1 MSLPGLECVLTEVV
15 GQEVDPVVGPSGV
28 AVKRRGCRF
37 LVASIVTVVTVTAA
51 SGCQRRG
58 ARPAP
63 MADAVLFRIEALA
76 DMSGTRK
83 AWLASYD
90 VGGRTAR
97 FRIELELNPPTGGS
111 PYSFTSGAFVREPG
125 SDGAQLMSDLA
136 RALGAARP
144 AVSASG
150 VERLSFDAALLGRD
164 LSRGRGKDQY
174 AGAYTSD
181 PKGTWIVTKVFLA
194 DGAGEV
200 FLSIDPVGGW
210 GEFAAKDEAYAHP
223 VLRELGRVLQGTAVT
238 RSTGD
243 MSPAGRSPAPAAVP
257 PTPTPDP
264 LASVRAKLHD
274 PNPAVQAVAI
284 RDVRRLKEG
293 GAALQPEL
301 IALTADP
308 SLVVRAAALL
318 ALPEIGG
325 DEAKSLEAVRAA
337 LHHTHAYT
345 QVCAAQA
352 LAALGEPSLAVIY
365 LTSSLKGEAR
375 AEAAGALGLLGL
387 QAKIAV
393 PQLAEMLKSRRNHD
407 EGYAAAIA
415 LAKMGGEAASAVPEL
430 EAAAADP
437 DPTVSRAARY
447 ALDQIRHR

>member
-1 MSLPGLECVLTEVV
+1 
-15 GQEVDPVVGPSGV
+15 
-28 AVKRRGCRF
+28 
-37 LVASIVTVVTVTAA
+37 
-51 SGCQRRG
+51 
-58 ARPAP
+58 

-83 AWLASYD
+83 AWLATYD
-90 VGGRTAR
+90 AGGRTAR
-97 FRIELELNPPTGGS
+97 FRIELELKAPTSGS

-125 SDGAQLMSDLA
+125 SDGTQLMSDLA
-136 RALGAARP
+136 RTLGAARP

-164 LSRGRGKDQY
+164 LSRGRGRDQY

-194 DGAGEV
+194 EDAGEV
-200 FLSIDPVGGW
+200 FVNLDPVGGW
-210 GEFAAKDEAYAHP
+210 GEFAAKDPAYARP
-223 VLRELGRVLQGTAVT
+223 VLRELSRVFQGVAVAG
-238 RSTGD
+238 STGGGRPAA
-243 MSPAGRSPAPAAVP
+243 MSPAPGVVP
-257 PTPTPDP
+257 SMPPPDP
-264 LASVRAKLHD
+264 LAPIKAKLHD
-274 PNPAVQAVAI
+274 SNPAVQAAAI
-284 RDVRRLKEG
+284 KDVRRLKEG

-308 SLVVRAAALL
+308 SLVVRVAALL

-337 LHHTHAYT
+337 LHQTDAYT

-365 LTSSLKGEAR
+365 LTSFLKGEAR
-375 AEAAGALGLLGL
+375 AEAAVAIGQLGLR
-387 QAKIAV
+387 AKTAV
-393 PQLAEMLKSRRNHD
+393 PQLAEMLKERRNHD

-430 EAAAADP
+430 EAAAADS

-447 ALDQIRHR
+447 ALDQIRRR